1 MTSSRK
7 HWPKDI
13 VEKAVQLR
21 NSGKSYSQI
30 TKELGVVKS
39 TLSGWLK
46 DLPTSQHIV
55 FTNRKEWLAKIQPMG
70 VRAIKEKRQLE
81 INNIIK
87 KVNSEVEQWNFLNDK
102 QVQNA
107 FLSLLYWAEG
117 QKLPERGSPMKFA
130 NTDPRLILLFVK
142 MLKNCYN
149 IDPKKIRVRLY
160 LHWYHKE
167 KEVKNFWKELL
178 NIEDSQ
184 FYRVYRKKRSKQKR
198 FRKNSM
204 GICFVVY
211 QSVDLRQEIMH
222 KAYALQKKIVN
233 APVA

>member
-1 MTSSRK
+1 MVSSRK
-7 HWPKDI
+7 QWPKEI
-13 VEKAVQLR
+13 LEKAIKLR

-30 TKELGVVKS
+30 TKETSVVKS

-46 DLPTSQHIV
+46 DLPTSQKIIY
-55 FTNRKEWLAKIQPMG
+55 TNRKEWLAKIQPMG

-81 INNIIK
+81 IDNIIK
-87 KVNSEVEQWNFLNDK
+87 KVNLEVEQWDFLNDK

-149 IDPKKIRVRLY
+149 IDPKRLKVTLH

-167 KEVKNFWKELL
+167 KLVKKFWKDLLEL
-178 NIEDSQ
+178 EDYQ
-184 FYRVYRKKRSKQKR
+184 FGKVYRKKRSKQKR

-204 GICFVVY
+204 GICFVIY
-211 QSVDLRQEIMH
+211 TSVDLRQEIIH
-222 KAYALQKKIVN
+222 KAYALQKKIVT
-233 APVA
+233 PP